1 MKKPRRYIVR
11 IAQAPVAPRVV
22 TVSVRDITMAY
33 TALLGDPTTRLTGK
47 SVQAS
52 DIQSWLDDQ
61 YGDGHEL
68 GVVQVA
74 MKEYRRSAGAAVR

>member
-11 IAQAPVAPRVV
+11 VPATPVAPRVV
-22 TVSVRDITMAY
+22 IVSVRDITMAY
-33 TALLGDPTTRLTGK
+33 TALLGDPTTRLTGNT
-47 SVQAS
+47 VQAT

-68 GVVQVA
+68 TVVQGA
-74 MKEYRRSAGAAVR
+74 MKEYRRSAGAVVG